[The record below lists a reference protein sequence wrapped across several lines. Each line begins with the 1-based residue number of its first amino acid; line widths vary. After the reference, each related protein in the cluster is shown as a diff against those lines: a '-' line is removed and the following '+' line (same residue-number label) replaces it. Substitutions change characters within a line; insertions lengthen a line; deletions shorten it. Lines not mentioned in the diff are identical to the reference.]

1 MKKSKKL
8 RTQIKSERAQ
18 IPTHYQRMV
27 SFKISELVAEL
38 DEYRQAKNIAGYV
51 AINGECDPKPLLDRA
66 RQEGKT
72 TCLAKIVERNK
83 PLMFGPFD
91 NQTKLVQSGFG
102 LFEPDI
108 EADLLLAGSE
118 LDLVILPMVGFD
130 DNCNRLGMGG
140 GYYDRTFEF
149 LKTQRVGPT
158 MIGIAYEQQKLDSIE
173 TNDWDVPLD
182 IVVTEVEVYRRTK

>member
-1 MKKSKKL
+1 MKKSKKV
-8 RTQIKSERAQ
+8 RSQIKSEREK
-18 IPTHYQRMV
+18 IPKHYQQMV
-27 SFKISELVAEL
+27 SFRISELVAEL
-38 DEYRQAKNIAGYV
+38 KEYRTAKSIAAYV
-51 AINGECDPKPLLDRA
+51 AIQGECDPKPLLDRA

-72 TCLAKIVERNK
+72 TCLAKIVKRNR

-108 EADLLLAGSE
+108 EPELLLSGSE

-149 LKTQRVGPT
+149 LKSERTAPT
-158 MIGIAYEQQKLDSIE
+158 MVGIAYEQQKLDAIE

-182 IVVTEVEVYRRTK
+182 YVVTELQVYRRIE